1 MVHPYYICD
10 RIESMTHSVS
20 TLKYHA
26 TKGLPWE
33 RLIIVKDK
41 DSRRVQKPIDAWGV
55 VKTGDVTRK
64 EFATKITSEG
74 GIVIYLSEEDT
85 YDLPEGD
92 LEFDVVAVI
101 PTRSLYTGTVNVTKP
116 VAKGTLV
123 VSALDTYTPLEES
136 DYMELRFKKSED
148 FYRTFTWRDS
158 NGDVIDVQ
166 NAYMQAKSTAGTT
179 VLDIRWYSPAPSE
192 ATISGLT
199 GNRRGYIAENQ
210 DNSITLHISNLNT
223 VPAGEHRYDMFVQD
237 NNGDWT
243 CLASGVV
250 VVEDTISVMPT

>member
-1 MVHPYYICD
+1 
-10 RIESMTHSVS
+10 MTHSVS

-41 DSRRVQKPIDAWGV
+41 VSRRVQKPIDAWGV
-55 VKTGDVTRK
+55 VKTGEVTRK

-136 DYMELRFKKSED
+136 DYMELRFKQYED
-148 FYRTFTWRDS
+148 FYRTFTWKDE

-166 NAYMQAKSTAGTT
+166 NAYMQAKNTGGTT
-179 VLDIRWYSPAPSE
+179 VLDIRWYAPPAPSD
-192 ATISGLT
+192 ATIGALT
-199 GNRRGYIAENQ
+199 GNRRGYITENQ
-210 DNSITLHISNLNT
+210 DSSITLHISNLNT

-237 NNGDWT
+237 NSGDWT
-243 CLASGVV
+243 CLASGVI
-250 VVEDTISVMPT
+250 VVEESISVMPA